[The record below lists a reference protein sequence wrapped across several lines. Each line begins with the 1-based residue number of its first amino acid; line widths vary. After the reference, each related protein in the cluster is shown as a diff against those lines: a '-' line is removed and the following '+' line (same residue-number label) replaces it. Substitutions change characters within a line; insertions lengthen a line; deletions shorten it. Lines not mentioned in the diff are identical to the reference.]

1 MVIPY
6 KTSIARIDL
15 NREKSEIVEVDSSV
29 LRKYIGGAGLAARIL
44 WDETSPTTDPFSPEN
59 RLMFMVGPL
68 TGKVPLS
75 SRAIICALSPA
86 NNAWGEATMGGSWPA
101 EFSNTGLSGI
111 VVSGRAKKPVY
122 IYINNQEVRIE
133 DARHLWGKDT
143 FETSDRLQEA
153 TDKKAIV
160 AAIGRAGER
169 LVRMA
174 GIFADGRYA
183 RPAARCGLGAVMGS
197 KNLKAVVVR
206 GTKKPKIIDETGL
219 KAISKEVLLH
229 LAGIR
234 ESRSAP
240 ASAAVTALIAA
251 HSSQLHGITSNKF
264 GSLGVRNQSIGRWDA
279 FNQKYR
285 ESLEHGKHYYCR
297 LCPTSCIESHVIEKD
312 GWETRQQVLEMLM
325 PAGSNCLI
333 DDFDA
338 LQEGYELL
346 NRYGIDT
353 ISFGYTL
360 SFAMELFEKGII
372 TKKDTGGIDLTWGN
386 AQAML
391 EMVRQIGENEGF
403 GKILGQGV
411 KRAAEQIGGDAA
423 KYALHVKGLE
433 ITHHDPRIYNSL
445 ALGYATGNKGASH
458 YESPGHIV
466 ERGRPGEKYTVDFM
480 ELGYP
485 QGVSR
490 PGWENKAD
498 ITKKMQDR
506 ICLINSLSVCQFAY
520 QSYGVK
526 IAHFLGWLNCITGWD
541 MEHDEFIQAGE
552 RIFNLKRLI
561 NFRQGLTGKDD
572 TLPPKLLEKLPDLRD
587 DEQNVPVALEEH
599 LQEYYGLRGW
609 DKDGAPTHQ
618 KLNELGLL

>member
-1 MVIPY
+1 MAIEY
-6 KTSIARIDL
+6 NTSILKIDL
-15 NREKSEIVEVDSSV
+15 NREKSEIIEVDSSV
-29 LRKYIGGAGLAARIL
+29 LRKYIGGAGLAAKIL
-44 WDETSPTTDPFSPEN
+44 WDETSPSTDPFSPEN

-75 SRAIICALSPA
+75 SRAVFCALSPA
-86 NNAWGEATMGGSWPA
+86 NNAWGEATIGGSWPA
-101 EFSNTGLSGI
+101 ELNNTGLTGI

-122 IYINNQEVRIE
+122 VYVNNHEVRIE
-133 DARHLWGKDT
+133 DARYLWGKDT
-143 FETSDRLQEA
+143 FETSDLLQEA

-160 AAIGRAGER
+160 ATIGRAGER
-169 LVRMA
+169 LVKMA
-174 GIFADGRYA
+174 GIAADGRLA
-183 RPAARCGLGAVMGS
+183 RLAARCGLGAVMGS

-206 GTKKPKIIDETGL
+206 GTKKPGAIDETGL

-229 LAGIR
+229 LAEIRKSPTEFKEGI
-234 ESRSAP
+234 P
-240 ASAAVTALIAA
+240 
-251 HSSQLHGITSNKF
+251 SNKL
-264 GSLGVRNQSIGRWDA
+264 GCLGVRNQSIGRWDA
-279 FNQKYR
+279 FNNKYR
-285 ESLEHGKHYYCR
+285 DSLKHGKHYYCR

-312 GWETRQQVLEMLM
+312 GRETRQQVLEMLM

-346 NRYGIDT
+346 NRYGVDT

-391 EMVRQIGENEGF
+391 EMARQIGENEGF

-411 KRAAEQIGGDAA
+411 KQAAAQIGGEAA
-423 KYALHVKGLE
+423 RYAIHVKGLE
-433 ITHHDPRIYNSL
+433 ATHHDPRIYNSL
-445 ALGYATGNKGASH
+445 ALGYATGNRGANH

-466 ERGRPGEKYTVDFM
+466 ERGRPGEKYGVDLV

-498 ITKKMQDR
+498 IAKKIQDR

-520 QSYGVK
+520 QSYGVR
-526 IAHFLGWLNCITGWD
+526 IAHFLGWLNCITGWN
-541 MEHDEFIQAGE
+541 MGHDEFIQAGE

-561 NFRQGLTGKDD
+561 NFRHGLTRKDD
-572 TLPPKLLEKLPDLRD
+572 TLPPRLLEKLPDLRD
-587 DEQNVPVALEEH
+587 DEQSVPLALDEH
-599 LQEYYGLRGW
+599 LQEYYALRGW
-609 DKDGAPTHQ
+609 NEDGSPTHQ
-618 KLNELGLL
+618 KLSELGLL